1 MKRIP
6 ENDKIN
12 VTCNGS
18 LKIRLLEIIIIITY
32 NNIFIIIITYLSR
45 ITASVL
51 ENNCYRKFVVR
62 RSRNSNRAFGTSPSS
77 VLTRFVTEATS

>member
-18 LKIRLLEIIIIITY
+18 LKIRLLEIIIIR
-32 NNIFIIIITYLSR
+32 TYLSR

-51 ENNCYRKFVVR
+51 ENNCYRKFVFR

-77 VLTRFVTEATS
+77 VLTRFVMEATS